1 MTEGVLSSEWVFN
14 ITPKIER
21 VVQPEQCAVLVEAKH
36 RGEGS
41 LGGGVHQSQ
50 I

>member
-21 VVQPEQCAVLVEAKH
+21 VVQPEQGAVLVEAKH

-41 LGGGVHQSQ
+41 LWEGAHQSQ